1 MAVAN
6 FGTGPDYPVPNPCM
20 AVTGSGAVYAE
31 DMTAAKERACG
42 HATFVLGDER
52 PPKLEGNSIDM
63 APVLDAYHHFDQRG
77 SMLAGFIKRCGQR
90 GVWRLPATTSG
101 GERCRT

>member
-63 APVLDAYHHFDQRG
+63 APVLDAYHHFDQRD
-77 SMLAGFIKRCGQR
+77 RC
-90 GVWRLPATTSG
+90 WLDS
-101 GERCRT
+101 